1 LELISRTQGAVLI
14 LAAQGRIDHAHANA
28 FEAALAPHLMLCK
41 AAGISIVLDFA
52 GVDFISSVGLRVLM
66 IAAKQVKVQQGKI
79 AIAALTPI
87 VHEVFQVSRFN
98 QVFKVF
104 VTVDE
109 AATALAS

>member
-1 LELISRTQGAVLI
+1 MELISRTQGAVLI

-28 FEAALAPHLMLCK
+28 FEAGLSPQLMLCN
-41 AAGISIVLDFA
+41 ATGIPIVLDFA

-104 VTVDE
+104 ATVDE

>member
-1 LELISRTQGAVLI
+1 MELTSTYLGTVLI
-14 LAAQGRIDHAHANA
+14 LAVQGRIDHAHAND
-28 FEAALAPHLMLCK
+28 FEAALAPHLLLCK
-41 AAGISIVLDFA
+41 AAGTSIVLDFS

-79 AIAALTPI
+79 AIAALSPI

-104 VTVDE
+104 ATVDE
-109 AATALAS
+109 AKVALAP